1 MYLEKINLDI
11 TVVNPRF
18 LTGLDEELLDSL
30 KENHELVI
38 TLEDGELMGGMDKL
52 LHHSMEQIKCW
63 LKIMEYQR
71 HFIQILIQT
80 NY

>member
-18 LTGLDEELLDSL
+18 LTGLDEELLNSL

-38 TLEDGELMGGMDKL
+38 ALKDGELMGV
-52 LHHSMEQIKCW
+52 W
-63 LKIMEYQR
+63 
-71 HFIQILIQT
+71 T
-80 NY
+80 NYCIILWNR